1 MYTYI
6 RNINSNTTLTDTLS
20 VRVKDELKKLHIIGD
35 ILEFDSEK
43 TLHELL
49 LKIDSGSTNTLVIIG
64 DDKDLEI
71 VIGQIGALKDGL
83 AIGYLPITD
92 SGLAKTLNI
101 KDWASGAEALAQRKI
116 KEIDIYSI
124 GGRYFLARTE
134 LKFEKDRTKLPISIS
149 IDGSLNLNLPYSKVI
164 LENSTQQQY
173 HSNKPL
179 LITAYAIK
187 DNETT
192 KSENI
197 FKIIKNK
204 VNTSENPQTD
214 QILHISARAIRIYSA
229 NIIKDGLGRS
239 YKNTITIGK
248 NHKKI
253 RLITKKSS
261 RA

>member
-6 RNINSNTTLTDTLS
+6 RNINSSTPLTDTLS

-43 TLHELL
+43 TLHSLL
-49 LKIDSGSTNTLVIIG
+49 LKIDSGSTNTLVVIG

-92 SGLAKTLNI
+92 SELAKTLNI

-116 KEIDIYSI
+116 KEMDIYSI
-124 GGRYFLARTE
+124 GGRYFFARTE
-134 LKFEKDRTKLPISIS
+134 LKFEKDRTKLPIGIS
-149 IDGSLNLNLPYSKVI
+149 IDGNLNLNLPYSKVI
-164 LENSTQQQY
+164 LENSTQEQY

-179 LITAYAIK
+179 LITAYEIK
-187 DNETT
+187 NDEAT

-204 VNTSENPQTD
+204 VNNESSQAD
-214 QILHISARAIRIYSA
+214 QILHISARAIRIYST
-229 NIIKDGLGRS
+229 NIIKDGLGRP
-239 YKNTITIGK
+239 YKNTITVGK

-261 RA
+261 RS